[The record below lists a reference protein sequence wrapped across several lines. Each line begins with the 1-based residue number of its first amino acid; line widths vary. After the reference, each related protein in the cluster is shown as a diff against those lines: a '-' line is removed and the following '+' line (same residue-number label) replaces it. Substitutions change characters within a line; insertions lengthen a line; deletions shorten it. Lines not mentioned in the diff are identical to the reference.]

1 MTNAFKIVL
10 KYTSAGVNDWNCRI
24 VFPPFLDP
32 KNRKYIIL
40 IFIIK
45 YIKYQSERRA
55 VKYDVCQSARIYFSE
70 YCSDNTV
77 GLYSMCLSL
86 LSRKIDCD

>member
-1 MTNAFKIVL
+1 ML
-10 KYTSAGVNDWNCRI
+10 KYTSAGVSDWNCRI
-24 VFPPFLDP
+24 VFTCFLDP

-55 VKYDVCQSARIYFSE
+55 VKYDVYQSARIYFSD
-70 YCSDNTV
+70 YCSDNIV
-77 GLYSMCLSL
+77 ELYSMCLSL
-86 LSRKIDCD
+86 LSKKIDCD